1 MNKNVIGNNAGTIWR
16 MLDEKRSPMS
26 FDSLVKETKLSAT
39 DVAAAIGWLAR
50 EDKLWIAE
58 TEAGAVTFTLNYN
71 MYY

>member
-58 TEAGAVTFTLNYN
+58 TEAGAVTHCLA
-71 MYY
+71 